1 VTMVMER
8 ARELGRML
16 GQSDEYRALLRA
28 NDRLKEDAEANRLLG
43 ELKSLEERL
52 QQVVRDG
59 GEPTAADREAHEQ
72 LLGTIESLP
81 GYQGFVA
88 AQANFD
94 KMMAKINAQIL
105 DGMKQGAASPIIT
118 LG

>member
-1 VTMVMER
+1 MVMER

-43 ELKSLEERL
+43 ELKRLEEQL
-52 QQVVRDG
+52 QQAIHDG
-59 GEPTAADREAHEQ
+59 NEPPTADREAHER
-72 LLGTIESLP
+72 LLGTIEALP

-94 KMMAKINAQIL
+94 KMMAKVNAQIL
-105 DGMKQGAASPIIT
+105 DGMKQGASSPIIT

>member
-1 VTMVMER
+1 MFMER

-43 ELKSLEERL
+43 ELKALEERL
-52 QQVVRDG
+52 QQKLHDG
-59 GEPTAADREAHEQ
+59 EEPSAADREAHEK
-72 LLGTIESLP
+72 LLGTIESLA

-94 KMMAKINAQIL
+94 KMMAKVNAQIL